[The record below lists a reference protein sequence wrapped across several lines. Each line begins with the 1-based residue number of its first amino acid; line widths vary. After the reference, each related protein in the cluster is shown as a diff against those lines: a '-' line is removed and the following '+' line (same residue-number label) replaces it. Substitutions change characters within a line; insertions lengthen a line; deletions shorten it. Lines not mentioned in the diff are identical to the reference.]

1 MGMGDLIPTPIQP
14 LLAEYRALL
23 ERDTFALVAGCY
35 LHGSIALGA
44 FDPAQSDIDFVA
56 VLSRPCTPEELQ
68 TLATLHQTLAEKY
81 PQWQMEGSY
90 LQATELGRTSDEI
103 SPHPCFH
110 DGNFNPAG
118 KHDINPVTWWLL
130 KTRAI
135 PLFGADPQTLNVQ
148 IEWETVRAYTHA
160 NLNTYW
166 RRWAYDPRYMLA
178 LQTDW
183 AIQWAVLGVLRLH
196 YSLQTNQMT
205 SKVGAGDYGLQTLPP
220 QWHRLIQEALR
231 LRQKQPHSLYR
242 FRLQR
247 TIEAMRF
254 LRMVIRNGNK

>member
-1 MGMGDLIPTPIQP
+1 MGELIPTPIQP

-23 ERDTFALVAGCY
+23 ERDTFALVVGCY

-68 TLATLHQTLAEKY
+68 TLATLHQTLAETY

-110 DGNFNPAG
+110 DGNFNPVG

-130 KTRAI
+130 KTCAI
-135 PLFGADPQTLNVQ
+135 PLFGPDPQILNFQ
-148 IEWETVRAYTHA
+148 IE
-160 NLNTYW
+160 
-166 RRWAYDPRYMLA
+166 
-178 LQTDW
+178 
-183 AIQWAVLGVLRLH
+183 
-196 YSLQTNQMT
+196 
-205 SKVGAGDYGLQTLPP
+205 
-220 QWHRLIQEALR
+220 
-231 LRQKQPHSLYR
+231 
-242 FRLQR
+242 
-247 TIEAMRF
+247 
-254 LRMVIRNGNK
+254 